1 MVLPVGHVDV
11 AVVVEGDTPRLVEFS
26 LAAAGFPAL
35 GNELTLRREDLEAI
49 VAAVNDDHVAVWL
62 ADDTGRPFKLAGTAA
77 GRAPLADE
85 FALRVKDRDGALP
98 LVRDIDVAVLVD
110 GHTEPAD
117 RIPVRLAIGC
127 EFGKQFLL
135 TRAADLDVIDPHPE
149 VILVTAVGDI
159 NVAVGAEAHGLRIVE
174 ARAVRGGS
182 SYCVA
187 PIVGP
192 PLDVGRKR
200 HRTLPSLKLR
210 SDPRRPLL
218 KLAQPRVRPP
228 CPRLTLPSLSC
239 RRWACE
245 AQKGASLSPSSGI
258 EAARAGCSRL
268 GPGRAA
274 STCPKWSSRCLGS
287 PCWG

>member
-26 LAAAGFPAL
+26 LAAAGFAAL
-35 GNELTLRREDLEAI
+35 GNQLALRREDLEAI

-62 ADDTGRPFKLAGTAA
+62 ADDTGRSFKLAGTAA

-110 GHTEPAD
+110 GHTERPD
-117 RIPVRLAIGC
+117 GIPVRLAIGC
-127 EFGKQFLL
+127 EFGEQFLL
-135 TRAADLDVIDPHPE
+135 TRATDLDVIDPHPE
-149 VILVTAVGDI
+149 VVLVTAVGDI

-210 SDPRRPLL
+210 ADPRRPLL
-218 KLAQPRVRPP
+218 KLAQAMSAHPVHASRCPAFLVDAGVVR
-228 CPRLTLPSLSC
+228 RK
-239 RRWACE
+239 R
-245 AQKGASLSPSSGI
+245 GVLSPSSGI
-258 EAARAGCSRL
+258 EAARAGHSRS
-268 GPGRAA
+268 GPDRAA
-274 STCPKWSSRCLGS
+274 STCPKWL
-287 PCWG
+287 